1 MSPNEFKNFV
11 NKLRQL
17 ENSLGS
23 NKKKLTKSEKK
34 NIKIVRKSIYAS
46 ENIKKGDKFSK
57 KNLCCKRPF
66 VKISPMQ
73 IEKLYGKISNKNY
86 SKDDLIKFKL

>member
-1 MSPNEFKNFV
+1 M
-11 NKLRQL
+11 
-17 ENSLGS
+17 
-23 NKKKLTKSEKK
+23 
-34 NIKIVRKSIYAS
+34 RKTIYAS

-86 SKDDLIKFKL
+86 SKDDLIKHKL